1 MDGMIGLRCDTL
13 DKLKQKLPELRAEL
27 RDDAK
32 FRLIY
37 DYAYLCVLDPILAVP
52 ARYWNR

>member
-37 DYAYLCVLDPILAVP
+37 DYAYPCALSLEPSFKL
-52 ARYWNR
+52 